1 MRFRSEI
8 RQFKA
13 ADSAMMPPEG
23 AVLFVGSSSIRTWH
37 PRLAKD
43 FPERAVIGR
52 GFGGS
57 TMQWLLYYFDEIV
70 TPYKPSI
77 IVVYEGDNDLA
88 RSDDVEAVTKR
99 FDEFIRR
106 VSEPVLT
113 WAGIPL

>member
-1 MRFRSEI
+1 
-8 RQFKA
+8 
-13 ADSAMMPPEG
+13 
-23 AVLFVGSSSIRTWH
+23 
-37 PRLAKD
+37 
-43 FPERAVIGR
+43 
-52 GFGGS
+52 
-57 TMQWLLYYFDEIV
+57 LYYFDEIV